1 MKWLSDNWKFIC
13 GAAVVV
19 VWAGA
24 MLAGQASLHTDV
36 ANQIDRADEH
46 RQRLDQTDEKIET
59 RVVKLEERTTKID
72 NKLTRIETLQVQQ
85 AKTLDR
91 INNKMDSLL
100 KRGR

>member
-1 MKWLSDNWKFIC
+1 MKWLSDNWKFVSS
-13 GAAVVV
+13 GAVLI

-24 MLAGQASLHTDV
+24 MLAGQASLHTNV
-36 ANQIDRADEH
+36 ANKIERADEH

-72 NKLTRIETLQVQQ
+72 NKLARIETLQVQQ
-85 AKTLDR
+85 TKTLDR